1 MYAVTGAT
9 GQLGRRVIDRL
20 LDKVPADRIVAAVR
34 NPQKAQDLAKRGVIV
49 READYTRPATL
60 AAAFEEV
67 DKLLLISST
76 EVDGRL
82 PLHRAVIEAA
92 QRAGVS
98 LLAYTSMLHADKSVA
113 KLAIEH
119 WLTEQAI
126 ASSALPAVILR
137 NGWYIENHMAAIPA
151 ALQQGSLIGAA
162 KQGRFASASREDYAA
177 AAVKVLT
184 SEGHVGKTYEL
195 AGDRAFTMA
204 QLAAEVS
211 RQSGKPVVYQDL
223 EPHAYARA
231 LEDVGLP
238 SDLAALLADADA
250 AASQDA
256 LFDDSGALAH
266 LIGRPT
272 TPWESM
278 VTAALHA

>member
-82 PLHRAVIEAA
+82 PQHRAVIEAA

-119 WLTEQAI
+119 RLTEQAI

-137 NGWYIENHMAAIPA
+137 NGWYIENHMAAITA

-177 AAVKVLT
+177 AAAKVLT

-223 EPHAYARA
+223 APHAYARA
-231 LEDVGLP
+231 LEDIGLP
-238 SDLAALLADADA
+238 PDLAALLADADA
-250 AASQDA
+250 AASQGA
-256 LFDDSGALAH
+256 LFDDSGTLAH

-272 TPWESM
+272 TPWESL
-278 VTAALHA
+278 VTAALHT